1 MIKFFRTIRRNL
13 LSENKFTKYL
23 LYAIGEIVLVVIG
36 ILIALSI
43 NNWNQNRIDHKNEQ
57 TYLRGLRQEF
67 QTSKLKLTELIAV
80 NQSNYNGAK
89 KILEFMSSKKESPSE
104 EAFSQLLYT
113 SFSRD
118 ISFNPNN
125 SLLSEMI
132 NSGNLKILSN
142 AELRRQLTNW
152 ISTIEDISRQEEDL
166 EIQRKKVLD
175 LFRTDENSLRTI
187 LSQAGVYE
195 EIGLPKPTES
205 ISNLNLLDSTHF
217 ENNMLMYILS
227 SYATEKTHYNSLM
240 LDLDS
245 ILDLIDREL
254 KNE

>member
-1 MIKFFRTIRRNL
+1 MLKFFRTIRQNL
-13 LSENKFTKYL
+13 LAENKFTKYL

-43 NNWNQNRIDHKNEQ
+43 NNWNQNRIDDKNEQ
-57 TYLRGLRQEF
+57 IYLRGLRQEF
-67 QTSKLKLTELIAV
+67 HTSKLKLTELIAV

-89 KILEFMSSKKESPSE
+89 KILEFVSSKKDAPSE
-104 EAFSQLLYT
+104 EPFSQLLYP

-132 NSGNLKILSN
+132 NSGNLKNLSN

-152 ISTIEDISRQEEDL
+152 ISTIEDISRQEEDQ

-187 LSQAGVYE
+187 VSQAGVYE
-195 EIGLPKPTES
+195 EFGLQIPEDN
-205 ISNLNLLDSTHF
+205 ISNLNLLNSTQF
-217 ENNMLMYILS
+217 ENNILMFILT
-227 SYATEKTHYNSLM
+227 SYATEKTHYDSLM
-240 LDLDS
+240 QDLDS
-245 ILDLIDREL
+245 ILNLIDQEL